1 MKEILIVDALFYVK
15 VTLPAAFPVQ
25 SAKQRHCSMTKIK
38 IIERDLRNSNKC
50 SIVAADFV
58 PKILYKW
65 DKSAIYTL
73 YTFYD
78 FEHVNIYFA
87 IYYAP
92 IINSKHRC
100 MYK

>member
-1 MKEILIVDALFYVK
+1 MKEILIVAALFYVK

-65 DKSAIYTL
+65 DKTNCLCDSVRCSRTENSMLIFSLQNIIFL
-73 YTFYD
+73 YFD
-78 FEHVNIYFA
+78 EKF
-87 IYYAP
+87 
-92 IINSKHRC
+92 
-100 MYK
+100 

>member
-1 MKEILIVDALFYVK
+1 MKEILIVAALFYVK

-25 SAKQRHCSMTKIK
+25 SVKQRHCSKIL
-38 IIERDLRNSNKC
+38 ERDLRNSNKC

-58 PKILYKW
+58 PKMLYKW

-87 IYYAP
+87 IYYVP
-92 IINSKHRC
+92 IINSRHR
-100 MYK
+100 